1 MSVARTWSKRIYLYL
16 QRKDIAYLRFILESH
31 HNLAYISILDKYEA
45 VAQVTFAP
53 GQKEEL
59 LAFLNGLAEEIEIK
73 VLDLE
78 PD

>member
-1 MSVARTWSKRIYLYL
+1 MSLATTWSKRLYLYL

-53 GQKEEL
+53 GQKKEV
-59 LAFLNGLAEEIEIK
+59 LAFLNGLAEEIEIE